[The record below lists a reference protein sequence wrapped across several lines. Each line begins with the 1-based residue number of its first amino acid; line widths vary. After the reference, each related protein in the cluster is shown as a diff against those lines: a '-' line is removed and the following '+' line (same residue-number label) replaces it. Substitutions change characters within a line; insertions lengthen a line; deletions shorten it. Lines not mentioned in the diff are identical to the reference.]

1 VTLDEAAAPRE
12 TSGVGRRCLDVL
24 ALTKPR
30 LNALTVFAV
39 AAGWAAAVGRD
50 GDPRVFAATVLG
62 SALVAGGASALN
74 QFVERGRDALMVRTS
89 DRPLPAGRLSPKDGL
104 AFGVAMSAAGIAAL
118 ALATNALTVALALL
132 CLLWY
137 VAVYT
142 PLKTRTSLNT
152 IAGTISGAIPPV
164 MGVTAATGRFT
175 FEAWFLFSL
184 MVAWQL
190 PHFLSIAWL
199 YRGDYER
206 GGYVMLPSVPGGET
220 QTARQVVVQSLLTV
234 LVSLAAVPFHL
245 AGRTY
250 LLVAFGAGVVLVGA
264 GVAFAL
270 ARTDDSAR
278 RLLRVSILHLPVVLT
293 AFALDRV

>member
-1 VTLDEAAAPRE
+1 MTSTGAPASE
-12 TSGVGRRCLDVL
+12 TGVGRRLADVV

-39 AAGWAAAVGRD
+39 AAGWSAVAGRG
-50 GDPRVFAATVLG
+50 GDPRVFASTVLG
-62 SALVAGGASALN
+62 SALVAGGSSALN
-74 QFVERGRDALMVRTS
+74 QCIERRRDALMRRTA
-89 DRPLPAGRLSPKDGL
+89 DRPLPAGRIAPRDGL
-104 AFGVAMSAAGIAAL
+104 VIGIAMSAAGLVAL
-118 ALATNALTVALALL
+118 ALATNVLTVTLAAV

-137 VAVYT
+137 VGIYT

-152 IAGTISGAIPPV
+152 IAGTVCGALPPV
-164 MGVTAATGRFT
+164 MGATAATGRISV
-175 FEAWFLFSL
+175 EALFLFSL

-199 YRGDYER
+199 YRDDYAR
-206 GGYVMLPSVPGGET
+206 AGYVMLPGEPGGEG

-234 LVSLAAVPFHL
+234 LVSLAAVPFGL

-250 LLVAFGAGVVLVGA
+250 LFVALGAGLVLCGA

-270 ARTDDSAR
+270 ARTDDAAR
-278 RLLRVSILHLPVVLT
+278 RLLRVSIIHLPVVLT

>member
-1 VTLDEAAAPRE
+1 VSVETSAAPRE
-12 TSGVGRRCLDVL
+12 VGMGRRLLDVL

-39 AAGWAAAVGRD
+39 AAGWAAAVGRT

-62 SALVAGGASALN
+62 AALVAGGASALN
-74 QFVERGRDALMVRTS
+74 QYAERSRDALMTRTAS
-89 DRPLPAGRLSPKDGL
+89 RPLPAGRLAPKDGL
-104 AFGVAMSAAGIAAL
+104 AAGVAMSAAGLAAL
-118 ALATNALTVALALL
+118 ALATNALTVALAFI
-132 CLLWY
+132 CLAWY

-152 IAGTISGAIPPV
+152 VAGTISGALPPV
-164 MGVTAATGRFT
+164 MGVAAATGRFT

-199 YRGDYER
+199 YRGDYAR
-206 GGYVMLPSVPGGET
+206 AGYVMLPSVPNGEA
-220 QTARQVVVQSLLTV
+220 QTARQVVVQTLLTV
-234 LVSLAAVPFHL
+234 AVSLCAAPFHL

-250 LLVAFGAGVVLVGA
+250 LLVAFGAGIVFLGA
-264 GVAFAL
+264 ALSFAL

-278 RLLRVSILHLPVVLT
+278 RLLRVSILYLPVVLT

>member
-1 VTLDEAAAPRE
+1 VSTEELAAASTEP
-12 TSGVGRRCLDVL
+12 GVARRLLDVL

-39 AAGWAAAVGRD
+39 AAGWTAAVGRD
-50 GDPRVFAATVLG
+50 GDPHVFAATVLG

-74 QFVERGRDALMVRTS
+74 QYAERGRDALMTRTA
-89 DRPLPAGRLSPKDGL
+89 DRPLPAGRLAPRDGL
-104 AFGVAMSAAGIAAL
+104 LAGLAMSAAGVAAL
-118 ALATNALTVALALL
+118 ALATNALTVALAVL
-132 CLLWY
+132 CLVWY

-152 IAGTISGAIPPV
+152 IAGTISGALPPV

-206 GGYVMLPSVPGGET
+206 GGYVMLPSVPDGEA
-220 QTARQVVVQSLLTV
+220 QTARQVVVQSLLTM

-250 LLVAFGAGVVLVGA
+250 LLVAFGAGIVLVGA

-270 ARTDDSAR
+270 ARTDDAAR
-278 RLLRVSILHLPVVLT
+278 RLLRVSIIHLPVVLT